1 MDFHQIIHT
10 LIVNRKILI
19 RITATSAVILFLI
32 LFFIY
37 PFTYESE
44 VKILPPPESGD
55 LSGLGSLL
63 SGQDFSSLIMGGI
76 TNFNSQLYIEILKS
90 RSAAEYVVRKHNLEE
105 YFDSDNFQSAVQRL
119 QDKLSVDLSKEGIV
133 TLSVELS
140 TSPFPIFTEQKD
152 SVRNFAAQLSNT
164 YVEALDKINR
174 EKLSSRS
181 RNARKYIEGQIVITK
196 AKLDSVEKALVEFQ
210 KKNKAVSLPEQV
222 KAAIDAA
229 AELKAE
235 IIKTEVELGYL
246 KNSLKGNNKT
256 VLALNEKLQQLNKQ
270 YSKMESG
277 GEDYL
282 VAFGDVPE
290 LGREFAELMREIK
303 IQNEVYILLQQQYYK
318 EKIQENR
325 DLPTVDI
332 LDEAIPPLKPVSP
345 RIIYSTVLGSVFI
358 FLLVSLVLIIQA
370 KKHQIKPRS

>member
-55 LSGLGSLL
+55 LSSLGGLL